1 MYPHGNFTAILY
13 GNLYIYI
20 HMGSCKA
27 IQYGNCYISVE
38 IFPFRGNFI
47 IDPLWELYYQSFMGT
62 LLQSFGEILL
72 YTCTEINE
80 PCQLYW

>member
-1 MYPHGNFTAILY
+1 
-13 GNLYIYI
+13 
-20 HMGSCKA
+20 MGICKA
-27 IQYGNCYISVE
+27 IQYGNFYISVE

-80 PCQLYW
+80 PCQLHWQELKYLFFAILCPLATGRI